1 MSNRTGN
8 LVKSFFL
15 NRDNEAPRIIDNNDL
30 IEEKL
35 ERIRMVMPQFEPEDF
50 GSANDE
56 GYYEDEFRD
65 GIDAEALDALT
76 SDNIEYDED
85 GNPVSNVIKAST
97 DEYAE
102 GEDEATPPFTP
113 APPPAPVY
121 DGPSPEEIIAQ
132 AEAEAETIKIE
143 ARNEIEHMKTIGYEE
158 GKTNGYQEGIKE
170 ARAEA
175 VELRT
180 SLEEERRLMEEQYK
194 EKLEEL
200 EPKFVHALTRIYEKV
215 FEVDLSGEQSLVLSL
230 LRNTMSKIEG
240 AKNYLI
246 HVSKDDYPYVTERKD
261 DLMGAGISEDASI
274 EIIEDSTLKSGEC
287 MIENVNGIFDCSL
300 GTELEALRKRLEL
313 LSFTPD

>member
-300 GTELEALRKRLEL
+300 GTELEDLRKRLEL